1 MLNHGR
7 EVSERTEQIIA
18 KFWHKLRISLW
29 KMMKGKQWRSLYRI
43 SLKWGNAKKKKKRF
57 KLQSRTL
64 QCSTVIYPPAKY
76 SIYIFYI
83 LCCILSRRC
92 FEISSYLEFLK
103 YLLSELSDRNQIFR
117 NHVAFYIYCVYQ

>member
-43 SLKWGNAKKKKKRF
+43 SLKCGKAKEKK
-57 KLQSRTL
+57 
-64 QCSTVIYPPAKY
+64 
-76 SIYIFYI
+76 
-83 LCCILSRRC
+83 
-92 FEISSYLEFLK
+92 EISITITNVTVLDCDIPATHLPSTQYISF
-103 YLLSELSDRNQIFR
+103 IFC
-117 NHVAFYIYCVYQ
+117 VAYFQGGASKSVHTRVA

>member
-43 SLKWGNAKKKKKRF
+43 SLSWGEVSGKKRL
-57 KLQSRTL
+57 KLQAVKIQWS
-64 QCSTVIYPPAKY
+64 VFDYDIPAKHLFN
-76 SIYIFYI
+76 I
-83 LCCILSRRC
+83 
-92 FEISSYLEFLK
+92 
-103 YLLSELSDRNQIFR
+103 
-117 NHVAFYIYCVYQ
+117 